1 MSVQEAMN
9 QEYSRLKKARNE
21 RALKKEFNEMN
32 NEELWNYVRSK
43 WEEILLGGAA

>member
-9 QEYSRLKKARNE
+9 QEYAQLKKARNE
-21 RALKKEFNEMN
+21 KRLQKKYNEMN

-43 WEEILLGGAA
+43 WEEILTGAAA